1 MEDLERRRR
10 ELSPIK
16 RALLNKR
23 LRAGALQGTGGQA
36 IRRTRRDG
44 PIRCSFAQERL
55 WFLDQLEPDSA
66 GYVIPYGV
74 SIHGGLDTR
83 ALTRALQELLTRH
96 ESLRT
101 GFGSEN
107 ESPVQWIASDALLN
121 IETIDLTTIVGAS
134 DRDRETKR
142 ILREEAE
149 RPFDLTRPPL
159 FRARLLRLSEN
170 EHVLLL
176 VLHHIVTD
184 AWSFGVLFKELGAT
198 YEAFVAGRPSPLPE
212 LTIQY
217 ADFAVWQRDWF
228 SGEIL
233 DRQLAFWRKQLAGA
247 SGVLELPTDRPRPA
261 RQTYRGAHRR
271 MTFSRATSDS
281 LNQLA
286 RREGATFFMV
296 LFAAFNVLLAR
307 YTGEQDIIVGSPIA
321 NRGRPELES
330 LVGFFVNTL
339 PLRTDLS
346 GDPTFRELLRRVR
359 EVALEAYAHQDLPFE
374 RLVRDLR
381 PERELG
387 RNPLFQV
394 MLILQNTP
402 RRPLKLHGLTLEPL
416 EMDTGTTIFDV
427 TASLAEEQNGSLS
440 CSIEYSRDLFD
451 PATIGR
457 MGNHFRI
464 LLEAIVADPDTRISA
479 LRLLT
484 ESERRQ
490 LLVEWNR
497 TEVDYP
503 NASIP
508 ELFEAQV
515 ERTPDRTALVGRLG
529 GISYRDLNARA
540 NRLAHHLRRLGVGQE
555 SLVGV
560 SLERSIDLNVT
571 LLAILKAGG
580 AWVPLDPT
588 HPARRLAFLIED
600 THPVT
605 VVTNE
610 RSSSNLPPDSV
621 RLVRIDSDA
630 EIESQSEQNPPNV
643 SSPLSAAYVIHTS
656 GSTGVPKGVVGVHR
670 GAVNRFAWMWRT
682 YPFGPQETCCQ
693 KTALSFVDSIWEIF
707 GPLLQGVRSVVI
719 SDDDAQDPIRLVETL
734 ADNRVTRIVLV
745 PTLLNALLNS
755 MDDLEQRLP
764 HLALWVTSGD
774 ALTPELARRFRKTL
788 PDRTLLNLYGSSEVS
803 ADVTCAEITRFERE
817 SPISIGRPI
826 DNTRTYI
833 FDRALQP
840 VPVGVAGELYV
851 AGAGIARSY
860 WNRPEL
866 TAEKFVP
873 DLFDPLG
880 GLLYRTGDRVR
891 YASDGNIQY
900 LGRLD
905 DQVKIRGFRV
915 ELGEVEFALAACDL
929 VKECVVVASGE
940 PGADRELVAYL
951 VPETPDGV
959 SASTLRSFLRTS
971 LPDYMVPTTFILVDS
986 FPLLPSGKI
995 DRKALPEGNR
1005 PARERAF
1012 VAPRTPTEEALAKI
1026 FGQMLGL
1033 PMVGVQDDFFDLGGH
1048 SLRATQ
1054 VVSRL
1059 RAAFG
1064 VDVKLR
1070 SLFEQPT
1077 VEGLATLI
1085 EQMLIDELETLPED
1099 LAGVDD

>member
-1 MEDLERRRR
+1 M
-10 ELSPIK
+10 
-16 RALLNKR
+16 
-23 LRAGALQGTGGQA
+23 
-36 IRRTRRDG
+36 
-44 PIRCSFAQERL
+44 
-55 WFLDQLEPDSA
+55 
-66 GYVIPYGV
+66 
-74 SIHGGLDTR
+74 
-83 ALTRALQELLTRH
+83 
-96 ESLRT
+96 
-101 GFGSEN
+101 
-107 ESPVQWIASDALLN
+107 N
-121 IETIDLTTIVGAS
+121 IQTIDLTSIATAS

-159 FRARLLRLSEN
+159 FRVWLLRLSEN

-176 VLHHIVTD
+176 VLHHIVSD
-184 AWSFGVLFKELGAT
+184 AWSFGVLFKELAAT
-198 YEAFVAGRPSPLPE
+198 YEAFAAGRPSPLPE
-212 LTIQY
+212 LPIQY
-217 ADFAVWQRDWF
+217 ADFAVWQRDWL
-228 SGEIL
+228 SGEVL
-233 DRQLAFWRKQLAGA
+233 DRQLAFWRKRLAGA

-261 RQTYRGAHRR
+261 RQSYRGAHRR
-271 MTFSRATSDS
+271 FTFSRATNDG

-286 RREGATFFMV
+286 RSEGATLFMV
-296 LFAAFNVLLAR
+296 SFAAFNILLAR

-321 NRGRPELES
+321 NRSRPELES

-359 EVALEAYAHQDLPFE
+359 EVALEAYSHQDLPFE
-374 RLVRDLR
+374 KIVQDLR
-381 PERELG
+381 PERKLG

-402 RRPLKLHGLTLEPL
+402 RSPLKLPGLTLEPL
-416 EMDTGTTIFDV
+416 EMDIGSTIFDI
-427 TASLAEEQNGSLS
+427 TASLAEESDGLS

-464 LLEAIVADPDTRISA
+464 LLEGIVASPETRISA
-479 LRLLT
+479 LPLLT
-484 ESERRQ
+484 ETERRQ
-490 LLVEWNR
+490 ILVDWNQ
-497 TEVDYP
+497 TEADYP
-503 NASIP
+503 NASIS

-515 ERTPDRTALVGRLG
+515 ERTPDRTALVDRLG
-529 GISYRDLNARA
+529 GISYRNLNARA
-540 NRLAHHLRRLGVGQE
+540 NRLAHHLRKRGVRPE

-560 SLERSIDLNVT
+560 CLERSIDLSVA

-600 THPVT
+600 TRPVT

-610 RSSSNLPPDSV
+610 RFSRTLPPDSV
-621 RLVRIDSDA
+621 DFVRLDSDGE
-630 EIESQSEQNPPNV
+630 EIASEPEQNPPNV
-643 SSPLSAAYVIHTS
+643 SGPLSAAYVIHTS
-656 GSTGVPKGVVGVHR
+656 GSTGLPKGVVGLHR

-682 YPFGPQETCCQ
+682 YPFGPEETCCQ
-693 KTALSFVDSIWEIF
+693 KTALTFVDSIWEIF

-719 SDDDAQDPIRLVETL
+719 SDDDAQDPTRLVETL
-734 ADNRVTRIVLV
+734 ADNRVTRIVVV
-745 PTLLNALLNS
+745 PSLLNAVLNS
-755 MDDLEQRLP
+755 VDDLEQRLP
-764 HLALWVTSGD
+764 HLALWVTSGE
-774 ALTPELARRFRKTL
+774 ALTAELTRRFRKAL
-788 PDRTLLNLYGSSEVS
+788 PGRTLLNLYGSSEVS
-803 ADVTCAEITRFERE
+803 ADVTCAEVTRFERE
-817 SPISIGRPI
+817 APVSIGRPI
-826 DNTRTYI
+826 ANTRTYI
-833 FDRALQP
+833 LDRALQP

-860 WNRPEL
+860 LNRPEL

-873 DLFDPLG
+873 NPLDPLG
-880 GLLYRTGDRVR
+880 GLVYRTGDLAR

-905 DQVKIRGFRV
+905 DQVKIRGSRV
-915 ELGEVEFALAACDL
+915 ELGEVESALAACDL
-929 VKECVVVASGE
+929 VKECAVVARGE

-951 VPETPDGV
+951 VPESADGV
-959 SASTLRSFLRTS
+959 SASTLRSFLRNS

-1012 VAPRTPTEEALAKI
+1012 VAPRTPTEEALARI
-1026 FGQMLGL
+1026 FGEVLGL
-1033 PMVGVQDDFFDLGGH
+1033 QTVGVEDDFFDLGGH
-1048 SLRATQ
+1048 SLGATR
-1054 VVSRL
+1054 VASRL

-1077 VEGLATLI
+1077 VEGLAILI
-1085 EQMLIDELETLPED
+1085 EQALIDELETLPED
-1099 LAGVDD
+1099 QAGVGD